1 MYAHAPSSSSS
12 FVVIVAVAINQMPP
26 WWLCARRWGKVKGLG
41 FWVGLNFFITLSV
54 FPAVTADVQTYS
66 FGSKPAMYVQPPA

>member
-1 MYAHAPSSSSS
+1 
-12 FVVIVAVAINQMPP
+12 MPP
-26 WWLCARRWGKVKGLG
+26 WWLCARSWGKVKGLG